1 MTNKKVFKPKI
12 LKSEIDELPQKKFPG
27 IIYYIDSP
35 ETLKKVLPELNE
47 STALGFDTET
57 RPTFKKGLLNKTAL
71 LQLSNSEKAFL
82 FRINKIGLP
91 DELCRILSDPG
102 ILKAGIAL
110 HDDLKSLKRIKPF
123 MPAGF
128 VDLQQIVADF
138 GIEDKGL
145 KKLTANILGFKIS
158 KRQQTSNWEREILD
172 MAQIEYA
179 ATDAW
184 VCHEIFNTLHSI
196 KKINGHG
203 Y

>member
-27 IIYYIDSP
+27 IIYYINSP